1 MSDGLQHGGV
11 PTMGAARAG
20 AEVVA
25 GRELDPAREAADER
39 TASAPPARELGG
51 VHAEAAEQVL
61 VLEDLLVE
69 DVSIDGMCGV
79 Y

>member
-1 MSDGLQHGGV
+1 MSDGLQQAGV
-11 PTMGAARAG
+11 PTMEGGRAG
-20 AEVVA
+20 ADVVA
-25 GRELDPAREAADER
+25 GRQLEAADER
-39 TASAPPARELGG
+39 TASVAPARELGG